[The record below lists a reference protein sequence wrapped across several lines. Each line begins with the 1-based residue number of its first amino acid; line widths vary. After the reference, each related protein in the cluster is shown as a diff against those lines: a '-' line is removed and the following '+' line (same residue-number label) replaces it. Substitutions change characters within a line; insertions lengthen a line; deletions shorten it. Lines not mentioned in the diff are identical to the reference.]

1 VFRLPASDIQLSY
14 WLFCSVFKEQL
25 MINVLI
31 SINFLIV
38 TNNQF
43 QVNNFLR
50 IILFDLFVE
59 KRLNNYII

>member
-1 VFRLPASDIQLSY
+1 
-14 WLFCSVFKEQL
+14 